1 MEKEKRDQTC
11 KLWHGDSDEFD
22 EEKITG
28 DFFIRGKFICTKNVL
43 KWKNMG
49 HKFMRTKSV
58 FKWKKYG
65 SFLTKT

>member
-28 DFFIRGKFICTKNVL
+28 DFFIRGKFICTKSVL
-43 KWKNMG
+43 
-49 HKFMRTKSV
+49 
-58 FKWKKYG
+58 KWKKYG